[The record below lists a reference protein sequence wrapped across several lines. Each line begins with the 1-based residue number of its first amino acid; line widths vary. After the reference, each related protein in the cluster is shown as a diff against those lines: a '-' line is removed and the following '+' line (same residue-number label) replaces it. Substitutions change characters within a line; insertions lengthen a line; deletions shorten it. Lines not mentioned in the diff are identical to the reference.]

1 VAITDTTVVP
11 QLLQTVYDL
20 LAYQPLRTELVYE
33 QFVSRGMVQRTGG
46 QGTTPQPG
54 STVTFTF
61 VNDLTEVA
69 STIAESTDVTPQSMG
84 TTQISV
90 TAQEYGG
97 AVTVTQRLDE
107 VGLVRVSPIAAER
120 IGRQMGAQMDNVVKA
135 AVQAGTNV
143 AFSGTATSRTTIGP
157 TGDTLTAFDVRRAV
171 AKLRGFGA
179 KGVSGALYGGLIH
192 PDASVDL
199 RAEGVANGGWRP
211 VHEYQA
217 GTAIFMGEVGTFEG
231 ARFVESARAPL
242 FADAGNGSGAGG
254 TIDVYATLFIGL
266 EAIAKVIG
274 YRRQTVVG
282 PVVDSLRRFQP
293 VGWKAMEGFGRFREG
308 ALFRVESRSSIG
320 NDL

>member
-135 AVQAGTNV
+135 AV
-143 AFSGTATSRTTIGP
+143 
-157 TGDTLTAFDVRRAV
+157 
-171 AKLRGFGA
+171 
-179 KGVSGALYGGLIH
+179 
-192 PDASVDL
+192 
-199 RAEGVANGGWRP
+199 
-211 VHEYQA
+211 
-217 GTAIFMGEVGTFEG
+217 
-231 ARFVESARAPL
+231 
-242 FADAGNGSGAGG
+242 
-254 TIDVYATLFIGL
+254 
-266 EAIAKVIG
+266 
-274 YRRQTVVG
+274 
-282 PVVDSLRRFQP
+282 
-293 VGWKAMEGFGRFREG
+293 
-308 ALFRVESRSSIG
+308 
-320 NDL
+320 

>member
-1 VAITDTTVVP
+1 MAITDTTVVP

-20 LAYQPLRTELVYE
+20 LAYMPLRTELVYE

-46 QGTTPQPG
+46 SGTTPQPG

-97 AVTVTQRLDE
+97 AVTVTQRLDS

-143 AFSGTATSRTTIGP
+143 AYSGTATSRITVGP
-157 TGDTLTAFDVRRAV
+157 TGDTLTAFDVRKAV

-179 KGVSGALYGGLIH
+179 KGISGALYGGLIH

-217 GTAIFMGEVGTFEG
+217 GTNIYMGEVGTFEG
-231 ARFVESARAPL
+231 ARFVESPRAPL
-242 FADAGNGSGAGG
+242 FVDAGETN
-254 TIDVYATLFIGL
+254 TDVYATLFIGL

-320 NDL
+320 S

>member
-1 VAITDTTVVP
+1 MAITDTTVVP

-20 LAYQPLRTELVYE
+20 LAYMPLRTELVYE
-33 QFVSRGMVQRTGG
+33 QLVSRGMVQRTGG

-54 STVTFTF
+54 STVTFSF
-61 VNDLTEVA
+61 INDLTETA
-69 STIAESTDVTPQSMG
+69 STIAESTDVTPQSMS

-97 AVTVTQRLDE
+97 AVTVTQRLDS
-107 VGLVRVSPIAAER
+107 VGLVRVSPYAAER

-143 AFSGTATSRTTIGP
+143 FYSGTATSRATVGP
-157 TGDTLTAFDVRRAV
+157 TGDTLTAADVRKAV
-171 AKLRGFGA
+171 ARLRRGPSPATPVQARPVRGTNYA
-179 KGVSGALYGGLIH
+179 GLIH
-192 PDASVDL
+192 PDVSVDL
-199 RAEGVANGGWRP
+199 RAEGATGGGWRP

-217 GTAIFMGEVGTFEG
+217 AGNIYAGEVGTFEG
-231 ARFVESARAPL
+231 VVFLESPRAPFFL
-242 FADAGNGSGAGG
+242 DAGETS
-254 TIDVYATLFIGL
+254 TDVYATLFVGM

-293 VGWKAMEGFGRFREG
+293 VGWKTMEGFGRFRED
-308 ALFRVESRSSIG
+308 AIWRVESRSSIG
-320 NDL
+320 A